1 LACFAGW
8 GPPKLRLVG
17 RKIKTVKTELT
28 GGGKLSGLCIR
39 FGVESRHSLKA
50 PEWRQCAKELDP
62 NTLILGAELLGRKRG
77 IFALAA
83 YAIVKEG
90 SAMNM
95 LAPSQP
101 QEITRSRR
109 IGFLIYPD
117 CEICDVCG
125 PFDVFHWA
133 DYWLPRFG
141 RTDEPGYQLIILA
154 ATPGPVRTLGGI
166 ELVAT
171 HSFCDIGHG
180 LDTLLVAGGCLS
192 VDQACKDP
200 SLVEWVRSAGPR
212 VRRVASICTGALI
225 LAAAGLLDHRRVTT
239 HWMFSDML
247 ASAYPSIQVDPSLFF
262 ARDGNIYTSGGVTA
276 GIDLA
281 MALVEEDLGQE
292 IALAVAR
299 TMVVFPQRSGGQ
311 SQFRS
316 FLMAGAKNRPDI
328 RELQGWILGH
338 PREDLSVP
346 ALADRM
352 AMSPRNF
359 ARLFRGETGQTP
371 AEFVER
377 ARADAARAKLQQ
389 TLLPVDTIA
398 EECGFG
404 YAERMRRT
412 FQRLFDVSPHDYRA
426 LFRSTLF
433 T

>member
-1 LACFAGW
+1 M
-8 GPPKLRLVG
+8 
-17 RKIKTVKTELT
+17 
-28 GGGKLSGLCIR
+28 
-39 FGVESRHSLKA
+39 ESRHSLKA

-62 NTLILGAELLGRKRG
+62 NTLILGVELLGRKRG
-77 IFALAA
+77 IFVLAA

-95 LAPSQP
+95 LATGQPS

-125 PFDVFHWA
+125 PFDAFHWA

-166 ELVAT
+166 EIVAT

-247 ASAYPSIQVDPSLFF
+247 ASEYPSIQVDPSLFF

-281 MALVEEDLGQE
+281 MALVEEESRPGNCARGRPDDGGFPP
-292 IALAVAR
+292 ALRRAIPVQKLSDGRRKKPAR
-299 TMVVFPQRSGGQ
+299 HPRTARLDPGAPQGGSQRSRTSRSHGHEPA
-311 SQFRS
+311 QFRAALS
-316 FLMAGAKNRPDI
+316 RRDGTDAGRI
-328 RELQGWILGH
+328 CRTG
-338 PREDLSVP
+338 
-346 ALADRM
+346 
-352 AMSPRNF
+352 
-359 ARLFRGETGQTP
+359 AR
-371 AEFVER
+371 
-377 ARADAARAKLQQ
+377 
-389 TLLPVDTIA
+389 
-398 EECGFG
+398 
-404 YAERMRRT
+404 
-412 FQRLFDVSPHDYRA
+412 
-426 LFRSTLF
+426 
-433 T
+433 